1 MIMVAF
7 YGRPKPSATPTVE
20 TRRFAFPK
28 CPPTPPIVETREK
41 PVEIVLDLTRPVPM
55 LFFVRRGQV
64 APDRGNQ

>member
-41 PVEIVLDLTRPVPM
+41 PEEIILGLTHQKPI
-55 LFFVRRGQV
+55 LCLW
-64 APDRGNQ
+64 